1 MAGKFVLKPTASGG
15 YRFNLKAGNGE
26 TILTSQNYSSKE
38 GALHGIESV
47 KENAPKDDR
56 YDRLTNK
63 AGEPYFNLKAANGQI
78 IGNSEGYSST
88 SAMEN
93 GIASVK
99 VNAPTASVVDES

>member
-1 MAGKFVLKPTASGG
+1 MAGKFVLKPTSSGG

-38 GALHGIESV
+38 SAQHGIESV
-47 KENAPKDDR
+47 RENAPNDER

-88 SAMEN
+88 SARDH
-93 GIASVK
+93 GIESVK
-99 VNAPTASVVDES
+99 TNAPAAAVAEEN

>member
-1 MAGKFVLKPTASGG
+1 MAGKFVLKPTSSGG

-38 GALHGIESV
+38 GAQHGIESV
-47 KENAPKDDR
+47 RENAPNDER

-88 SAMEN
+88 SARDH
-93 GIASVK
+93 GIESVK
-99 VNAPTASVVDES
+99 TNAPAATVAEEN